1 MNAIGKRLMGIFKS
15 GSHQLSRS
23 ARRAKRFE
31 FELIDLERRDVPA
44 VLGDFSNV
52 SIPANT
58 GLPVTITGGTGPQI
72 YSVSSDNP
80 NITPSIISGKFMTL
94 NISHNSSGVGDP
106 QIDNQTMTYQLFNQ
120 LTPITTSRIEQ
131 LVNTD
136 FYTGKTFHRIAS
148 GFPDSASYILQGGS
162 ANGDGTGEVP
172 LPGFPFQDEFVQS
185 LIFDGKYQ
193 LAMANAGPDTNTSQ
207 FFVTTGQPQFLNYK
221 HTIFAQMVEGQSL
234 VDEMTK
240 IALNGT
246 TPKNPVTI
254 NSASLSD
261 TNNNGVLLINAT
273 GAGVGQSANIT
284 VTATDPADNST
295 VTKTFTVNMIT
306 SPVVN
311 RAFLAPVS
319 LQPSYKTDVTASF
332 VLQPGNP
339 QPTAVYNYVV
349 ASGVTTDPATGKKT
363 FTPVTNATVKIDQAS
378 GLVQITP
385 QAGFSGDIPLLVGIR
400 DGVDRSGTGDVNDV
414 SNYDTQNITMN
425 FSPNAPTPPVA
436 VPQVVV
442 RGTQQEIK
450 EIQLSGVP
458 GDPNV
463 PTILTYTLNTNPTN
477 GKLVNF
483 DSLTGKVT
491 YEPNTGYIGS
501 DSFTFSVKDQN
512 GLSST
517 PASVT
522 IEAIGGITRAV
533 RVEDNVLIVTPP
545 PGPASNTVQIVPVGN
560 LIRIIVNGVIDNNQ
574 PLASNISR
582 IMLFGSKR
590 SDTLSIDPAIT
601 IPATISGG
609 MGGRNTLTA
618 GGGVTTIQGWFGRM
632 NTVKGGPNNDRLFG
646 QAGKI
651 QFVKSGGKDTMLAA
665 QPTTPTKPPRGTFYK
680 WVRNRLVPKP
690 APKPL
695 PFRTRI

>member
-1 MNAIGKRLMGIFKS
+1 MNAIGKRLIGMIKS
-15 GSHQLSRS
+15 GTNPSGKS
-23 ARRAKRFE
+23 ARRSTRFH
-31 FELIDLERRDVPA
+31 FEVGDLERRDVPA
-44 VLGDFSNV
+44 VLGDFANV

-58 GLPVTITGGTGPQI
+58 GMPITITGGSVPQI
-72 YSVSSDNP
+72 YSVTSDNP
-80 NITPSIISGKFMTL
+80 NITPSIVSGKFMTL

-106 QIDNQTMTYQLFNQ
+106 QIDNQTMTYQLFDQ

-136 FYTGKTFHRIAS
+136 FYTGKTFHRIAN
-148 GFPDSASYILQGGS
+148 GFPDSTSYILQGGS
-162 ANGDGTGEVP
+162 VNGDGTGDVP

-193 LAMANAGPDTNTSQ
+193 LAMANAGPDTNSSQ

-221 HTIFAQMVEGQSL
+221 HTIFGQIVQGQSL
-234 VDEMTK
+234 VDQMTT

-246 TPKNPVTI
+246 TPKNAVLI

-261 TNNNGVLLINAT
+261 TNNNGVLMINAT

-284 VTATDPADNST
+284 VTATDPADNSI
-295 VTKTFTVNMIT
+295 VTKTFQVNMVT

-319 LQPSYKTDVTASF
+319 LQPAYKTDVTASF

-363 FTPVTNATVKIDQAS
+363 FTPVTNATVTIDQAS
-378 GLVQITP
+378 GLVQVKP
-385 QAGFSGDIPLLVGIR
+385 KAGFVGDLPLLVGIR
-400 DGVDRSGTGDVNDV
+400 DGVDRSGTGNVNDV
-414 SNYDTQNITMN
+414 SNYDTQNITMV
-425 FSPNAPTPPVA
+425 FSTTAPTPPLA
-436 VPQVVV
+436 VPQVVD

-450 EIQLSGVP
+450 EIQLKGEP
-458 GDPNV
+458 GDPSV
-463 PTILTYTLNTNPTN
+463 PTILTYAINTNPTN

-512 GLSST
+512 GLSSS

-522 IEAIGGITRAV
+522 IEPIGGITRAV
-533 RVEDNVLIVTPP
+533 RLEGNVLIVTPP
-545 PGPASNTVQIVPVGN
+545 PGRDSNTVQIVPVGD
-560 LIRIIVNGVIDNNQ
+560 LIRIIVNGVIDSNQ
-574 PLASNISR
+574 PQKSNINR

-590 SDTLSIDPAIT
+590 SDTLSIDPSIT

-609 MGGRNTLTA
+609 MGGRNTITA
-618 GGGVTTIQGWFGRM
+618 GGGVTTIHGWFGKM
-632 NTVKGGPNNDRLFG
+632 NTVKGGPKNDRLYG

-651 QFVKSGGKDTMLAA
+651 HFVKSGGKDTMLAA
-665 QPTTPTKPPRGTFYK
+665 QPVNPTKPPRGTFYK
-680 WVRNRLVPKP
+680 WVKNRLVSKP

-695 PFRTRI
+695 PFRTTI